1 MSKVVRF
8 GQRSFVF
15 GAPGPID
22 FLPVAGSVEYKR
34 ERGITVDEMLFQHF
48 SSLISSHQTS

>member
-8 GQRSFVF
+8 GQRSFIF